1 MDKMTQEKKTNMMKD
16 LREWMS
22 KYDVHIASDF
32 CENVYIE
39 SDDCYM
45 GFFEILDIESIDKW
59 LLANKSER
67 KQNMKDKSQTSLHP
81 EFQKHT
87 EIISDPDRD
96 SKSFDAKIVQAIQ
109 EPIRKQFESFEKK
122 MQQAIQ
128 EQSKRFDKRI
138 DDMHDGLDDS
148 VNRLHRSIR
157 QNRNSILDLEEY
169 RDMNFRGN
177 FSMRGY
183 NKGYRSLQDSISEPR
198 IEEL

>member
-1 MDKMTQEKKTNMMKD
+1 MGDTDK
-16 LREWMS
+16 
-22 KYDVHIASDF
+22 IAISD
-32 CENVYIE
+32 
-39 SDDCYM
+39 SGD
-45 GFFEILDIESIDKW
+45 
-59 LLANKSER
+59 
-67 KQNMKDKSQTSLHP
+67 MKDKSQTSLHP

-128 EQSKRFDKRI
+128 EQSKSFEKKMQQAIQEQSERFDKRI

-183 NKGYRSLQDSISEPR
+183 NKGYRSLQNSISEPTT
-198 IEEL
+198 EEL